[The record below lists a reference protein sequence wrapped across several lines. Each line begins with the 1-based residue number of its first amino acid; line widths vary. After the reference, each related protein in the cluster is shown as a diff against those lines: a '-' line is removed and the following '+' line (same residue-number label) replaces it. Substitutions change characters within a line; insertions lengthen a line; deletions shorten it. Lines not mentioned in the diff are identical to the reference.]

1 MFKYLK
7 METNYKSINYLNKE
21 VSILQYL
28 SESDSQFAQRVDYIK
43 LLENAKVD
51 WKEATRLSKIWYC
64 IKFKNCKYTPEVY
77 YKVTSYEKKPKQ

>member
-1 MFKYLK
+1 

-28 SESDSQFAQRVDYIK
+28 SESNEQFVKRTEYIK

-51 WKEATRLSKIWYC
+51 WKEASRLSKIWYC
-64 IKFKNCKYTPEVY
+64 IKYKNCKYSPEIY
-77 YKVTSYEKKPKQ
+77 YKVISYEKKNKQE

>member
-1 MFKYLK
+1 

-28 SESDSQFAQRVDYIK
+28 SESNEQFVKRTEYIK

-51 WKEATRLSKIWYC
+51 WKEASRLSKIWYC
-64 IKFKNCKYTPEVY
+64 IKYKNCKYSPEIY
-77 YKVTSYEKKPKQ
+77 YKVISYEKKTKQE